1 MRRPELL
8 VTLTASLVG
17 IAALVL
23 GARAGYPGT
32 PFNCAD
38 TLCYCETTSH
48 GLFRQ
53 PVNTWSNLFPL
64 GVALWVAAR
73 AGRERM
79 ARTAP
84 NAALDLLGWL
94 FPLMLV
100 SQGLG
105 SMAFHASLT
114 EWGAALDAMS
124 MFTTSGLLLATNLL
138 RLGRLSPRGAVTLW
152 FVLIALGL
160 VTGLVTS
167 NGVMLFVFLLFLSVL
182 FSELWLSRR
191 GLTRSN
197 RFFRAGLGV
206 FVTGVA
212 LWYGSAIEGAPLCW
226 PDSWFQVHGLWHVTS
241 ALAMAFFYLH
251 ATRNLAPAERPS
263 PG

>member
-1 MRRPELL
+1 MRRALSPELL
-8 VTLTASLVG
+8 VTLAASLAGLGALVAG
-17 IAALVL
+17 AAL
-23 GARAGYPGT
+23 GFPGT

-38 TLCYCETTSH
+38 ALCYCETTSR

-53 PVNTWSNLFPL
+53 PVNTWSNLVPL
-64 GVALWVAAR
+64 ALALWVAAR
-73 AGRERM
+73 AGRERR
-79 ARTAP
+79 ARPTP
-84 NAALDLLGWL
+84 HAALDLLGWL

-138 RLGRLSPRGAVTLW
+138 RLGRLSPRGALTLW
-152 FVLIALGL
+152 LVLIALGF
-160 VTGLVTS
+160 VTGVVSS

-182 FSELWLSRR
+182 STEVWLSRAGR
-191 GLTRSN
+191 TRSH
-197 RFFRAGLGV
+197 RFFRAGLAV

-212 LWYGSAIEGAPLCW
+212 LWYGSAIDGAPLCW
-226 PDSWFQVHGLWHVTS
+226 PDSWLQVHGLWHLTS
-241 ALAMAFFYLH
+241 ALAMAFFFVH
-251 ATRNLAPAERPS
+251 ATRNLSEA
-263 PG
+263 